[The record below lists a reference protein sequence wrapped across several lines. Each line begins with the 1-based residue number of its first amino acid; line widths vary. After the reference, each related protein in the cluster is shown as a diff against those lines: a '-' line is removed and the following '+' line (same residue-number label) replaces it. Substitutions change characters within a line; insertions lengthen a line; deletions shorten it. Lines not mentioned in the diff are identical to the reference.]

1 MGTAEKSRDVR
12 AKNDEPP
19 ARRLPWHAPQLIKSA
34 SIERLTG
41 THAKSSGGD
50 LHPFSS
56 SVS

>member
-19 ARRLPWHAPQLIKSA
+19 AGRLSWQAPRLIKEA
-34 SIERLTG
+34 VQRLTG
-41 THAKSSGGD
+41 SHAQFSGAD
-50 LHPFSS
+50 VHPYSS